1 MIKIMAQQ
9 NLKLISARIEP
20 ETLDRIDAW
29 LAQHRYWKRNAVI
42 NGVLTAVFNTFSEKE
57 IYDMVRYS
65 PHFYEKPSGSF
76 SLPETKSKNR
86 A

>member
-1 MIKIMAQQ
+1 MNMIMEQQ

-20 ETLDRIDAW
+20 KTLDQIDAW
-29 LAQHRYWKRNAVI
+29 LRLHRYWKRNTVI

-65 PHFYEKPSGSF
+65 PHFFEKPSGTF
-76 SLPETKSKNR
+76 SLPDYKSKNR

>member
-1 MIKIMAQQ
+1 MAQQ

-20 ETLDRIDAW
+20 DTLEHIDAW
-29 LAQHRYWKRNAVI
+29 LTQHRYWKRNAVI

-65 PHFYEKPSGSF
+65 PHYYEKPSGSF
-76 SLPETKSKNR
+76 SLPDIKSKNR

>member
-1 MIKIMAQQ
+1 MNMIMAQQ

-20 ETLDRIDAW
+20 KTLEQIDEW

-42 NGVLTAVFNTFSEKE
+42 NGVLTAVFNTFCEKE

-65 PHFYEKPSGSF
+65 PNRYEKPSGSF
-76 SLPETKSKNR
+76 SLPDYKSKNR

>member
-1 MIKIMAQQ
+1 MEQQ

-20 ETLDRIDAW
+20 KTLDQIDAW
-29 LAQHRYWKRNAVI
+29 LRLHRYWKRNTVI
-42 NGVLTAVFNTFSEKE
+42 NGILTAVFNTFSEKE

-65 PHFYEKPSGSF
+65 PHYYEKPSGSF
-76 SLPETKSKNR
+76 SLPDRKSKSR

>member
-1 MIKIMAQQ
+1 MNKIMAQQ

-20 ETLDRIDAW
+20 ETLELIDKW
-29 LAQHRYWKRNAVI
+29 LRHHIYWKRNAVI

-76 SLPETKSKNR
+76 SLPDKKSIKQ

>member
-1 MIKIMAQQ
+1 MAQQ

-20 ETLDRIDAW
+20 ETLDRIDEW
-29 LAQHRYWKRNAVI
+29 LSNHDYWKRNAVI

-65 PHFYEKPSGSF
+65 PHFYEKPTGTF
-76 SLPETKSKNR
+76 RMPILKPIKR

>member
-1 MIKIMAQQ
+1 MEHH

-20 ETLDRIDAW
+20 ETLDKIDEW
-29 LAQHRYWKRNAVI
+29 LAHHDYWKRNAVI

-57 IYDMVRYS
+57 IYDMARYS
-65 PHFYEKPSGSF
+65 PHIYEKPVGSF
-76 SLPETKSKNR
+76 SLPNKISLKR

>member
-1 MIKIMAQQ
+1 MNKIMAQQ

-20 ETLDRIDAW
+20 QTLDLIDAW
-29 LAQHRYWKRNAVI
+29 LRHHIFWKRNTVI

-65 PHFYEKPSGSF
+65 PHFFEKPSGSF
-76 SLPETKSKNR
+76 SMPDRKSKNR

>member
-1 MIKIMAQQ
+1 MAQQ

-29 LAQHRYWKRNAVI
+29 LRLRPYWKRNAVI

-57 IYDMVRYS
+57 IYEMVRYS
-65 PHFYEKPSGSF
+65 PHYYEKPSGSF
-76 SLPETKSKNR
+76 SLPEMKSKNR